1 MKITFIGLGDMGSPL
16 VTHLIKADHQV
27 TIWDR
32 DAEKMAQ
39 VKEKYPT
46 VSVAISLKE
55 AVEASHVIFTSVMS
69 DDVLALHIGNQQ
81 NSGITD
87 FICEDTI
94 LVITSTLDPKKISD
108 IQQQM
113 PAKTYLLD
121 ATMIGGVKYARNA
134 EIVFIVGGNEQ
145 AFKRV
150 EPLLSLMGTVE
161 YAGKLGNGA
170 KLKLITNDAI
180 MAAEAGIRETL
191 DLADA
196 YGIDYDITLKLL
208 AMGPLKAVVL
218 RALDET
224 NPRPLKDSVADVDEL
239 VQATDHL
246 ADLSLVKSA
255 RQRLQ
260 QAVDATDGEA
270 KFIDITNK
278 KTALPAYRQQE

>member
-1 MKITFIGLGDMGSPL
+1 MKITFIGMGDMGSQL
-16 VTHLIKADHQV
+16 VSHLIKANHEL

-32 DAEKMAQ
+32 DQTKLEKVKAE
-39 VKEKYPT
+39 YPG
-46 VSVAISLKE
+46 VSVATSLEE
-55 AVEASHVIFTSVMS
+55 AVKASHVIFTSVMS
-69 DDVLALHIGNQQ
+69 DDVLDLHSG
-81 NSGITD
+81 SEEKPGITD
-87 FICEDTI
+87 FIQAGTI
-94 LVITSTLDPKKISD
+94 LVVTSTLDPEKITA
-108 IQQQM
+108 IQQKM
-113 PAKTYLLD
+113 PAETYLLD
-121 ATMIGGVKYARNA
+121 APMIGGVKYARNG

-145 AFKRV
+145 AFKEIESV
-150 EPLLSLMGTVE
+150 LALMGTVE

-224 NPRPLKDSVADVDEL
+224 NPRPLKDSLADVEEL

-246 ADLSLVKSA
+246 VELSIVKNA
-255 RQRLQ
+255 RARLEK
-260 QAVDATDGEA
+260 AVEATDGKA
-270 KFIDITNK
+270 KFIDLTNK
-278 KTALPAYRQQE
+278 KTALPDYR